1 MRFERMPWSE
11 EAREG
16 LAGTF
21 HSEDGF
27 DAIAHVREN
36 VVAGRY
42 ELWRVDGDSWAVTHT
57 YQQQMFCWC
66 YQGRNVLGFAVT
78 MCRIARANNL
88 RCVKFA
94 TRRRGLSRLLK
105 PLNPVLVEPEIY
117 EIGVQ

>member
-16 LAGTF
+16 LARTF
-21 HSEDGF
+21 HSEGGF
-27 DAIAHVREN
+27 DAVAHIREN
-36 VVAGRY
+36 VIAGRY

-57 YQQQMFCWC
+57 YQNKMFCWC
-66 YQGRNVLGFAVT
+66 YQGRNALEFSTT
-78 MCRIARANNL
+78 MLRIARDNGL
-88 RCVKFA
+88 KCVRFA
-94 TRRRGLSRLLK
+94 TRRRGLARLLK